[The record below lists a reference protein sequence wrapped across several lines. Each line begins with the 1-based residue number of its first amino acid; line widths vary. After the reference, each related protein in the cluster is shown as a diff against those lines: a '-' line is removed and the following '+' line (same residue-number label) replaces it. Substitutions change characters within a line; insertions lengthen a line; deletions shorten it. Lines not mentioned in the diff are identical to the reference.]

1 MKLSLKMRKRIIL
14 YQIILLLF
22 PFYYSCEEDIEV
34 FSGGDTVPIVY
45 CLLNPYDTV
54 QYVRISRTY
63 IVEKRTN
70 SITSSVDS
78 LYFDGEILVA
88 LERWENDQIMETIK
102 FEEYDGILKDTGVF
116 PTDKNILFRSFQ
128 KIHSECTYTLN
139 IYLKDMEKILFAETI
154 TVGDLEIIDPNPF
167 FKRKV
172 TLSSEQN
179 YAIRFDIAPEAWIYQ
194 TAVNL
199 NYDEIS
205 KEDTIRKSFEWFQN
219 ITKPDFLTRDNITTR
234 LNGARFF
241 QVLTAELEVN
251 PNLKRKAVDLSFK
264 FYYGGTDL
272 RFYVESITPS
282 LGILQEKPTYTNFL
296 NAQGVFS
303 SLSVKE
309 IENIQLSK
317 IMIDSLAHSMI
328 SKNFGFVDSKDS
340 LYIQ

>member
-1 MKLSLKMRKRIIL
+1 MKRRIIFNI
-14 YQIILLLF
+14 IILLVF
-22 PFYYSCEEDIEV
+22 AFYYSCEDDIEV
-34 FSGGDTVPIVY
+34 FSGEESVPIVY

-78 LYFDGEILVA
+78 LYFDGEILIA
-88 LERWENDQIMETIK
+88 LEYWENDQIKETIK
-102 FEEYDGILKDTGVF
+102 FEQYEGLVKDPGVF
-116 PTDKNILFRSFQ
+116 PTNKNILFRSFQ
-128 KIHSECTYTLN
+128 KIHSESTYKLN
-139 IYLKDMEKILFAETI
+139 IYLKEKEKIIFGEII
-154 TVGDLEIIDPNPF
+154 TVGDIEIIDPNPF
-167 FKRKV
+167 FKRKI

-179 YAIRFDIAPEAWIYQ
+179 YAIRFNLAPEAWIYQ
-194 TAVNL
+194 TVINF

-205 KEDTIRKSFEWFQN
+205 EEDTIKKSFEWAQKN
-219 ITKPDFLTRDNITTR
+219 TKPDFLKRDFIITR
-234 LNGARFF
+234 LNGAKFF
-241 QVLTAELEVN
+241 QDLTNELEEN
-251 PNLKRKAVDLSFK
+251 PNIKRKAVDFSFK
-264 FYYGGTDL
+264 FYYGSADL

-282 LGILQEKPTYTNFL
+282 SGVLQEKPTYTNFL

-317 IMIDSLAHSMI
+317 IMIDSLAHSKL